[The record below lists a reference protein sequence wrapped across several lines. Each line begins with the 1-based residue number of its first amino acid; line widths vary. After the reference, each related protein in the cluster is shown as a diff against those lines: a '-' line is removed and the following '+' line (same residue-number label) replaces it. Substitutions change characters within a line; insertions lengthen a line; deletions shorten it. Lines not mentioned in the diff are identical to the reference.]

1 MKQLVVLALVTVPAV
16 AGAQTTSTP
25 FTAGWQDGFV
35 LQSANGDNRL
45 ALGLTAQVDGRF
57 SLDDP
62 QPITNT
68 FTIRK
73 ARPTLSGRI
82 AKYFDFKVMPDFGN
96 GTATLLDAY
105 VDMRFSPVL
114 RVRAGK
120 DKTPVGYEL
129 LQGDPYL
136 LFPERAIASG
146 LIPNRDVGFQA
157 IGDLTPRLT
166 YAGGVFNGVPDGVS
180 STADID
186 VNHSKDLAGRLTW
199 QPFRTSGTAPG
210 VANGLGFHLG
220 GSIGSQA
227 GALPV
232 FRTSVGQPYFS
243 YATGSAAAG
252 DRRRVTPAV
261 FYYYKGFGTFAEY
274 MRTSQD
280 VSRESRTESVTNEGW
295 EVTASYVLTGEPTSD
310 RGVRPTRLFDPNA
323 GLWGALQLVAR
334 YSEVHTDPLVFV
346 RGLAAPAASADAKA
360 WAVGANWYPATPIKY
375 YIMYERTS
383 FAGGNVVRP
392 TENVIILR
400 MQLAF

>member
-1 MKQLVVLALVTVPAV
+1 MVVALVTVPA
-16 AGAQTTSTP
+16 AAAAQTTSTP

-35 LQSANGDNRL
+35 VQSANGDNRL
-45 ALGLTAQVDGRF
+45 VLGLTGQVDGRF
-57 SLDDP
+57 ALDDP
-62 QPITNT
+62 QPIINT

-73 ARPTLSGRI
+73 ARPTLSGRV
-82 AKYFDFKVMPDFGN
+82 AKYFEFKVMPDFGN
-96 GTATLLDAY
+96 GTAALLDAY
-105 VDMRFSPVL
+105 VDMRFSQVF

-136 LFPERAIASG
+136 LFPERPIASG
-146 LIPNRDVGFQA
+146 LMPNRDIGFQA
-157 IGDLTPRLT
+157 IGEITPRLT
-166 YAGGVFNGVPDGVS
+166 YAAGVFNGVPDGVS
-180 STADID
+180 STTDID
-186 VNHSKDLAGRLTW
+186 INHSKDLAGRLTW
-199 QPFRTSGTAPG
+199 QPFRTCAAARRAAS
-210 VANGLGFHLG
+210 GLGFHLG

-280 VSRESRTESVTNEGW
+280 VSRESRTDSVTNDGW
-295 EVTASYVLTGEPTSD
+295 EVTASYVLTGEPASD
-310 RGVRPTRLFDPNA
+310 RGVRPTRSFDPNA

-334 YSEVHTDPLVFV
+334 YSELHIDPLVFV
-346 RGLAAPAASADAKA
+346 RGLATPTASADAQS

-375 YIMYERTS
+375 YITYEHTS
-383 FAGGNVVRP
+383 FDGGNVVRP

-400 MQLAF
+400 MQVAF